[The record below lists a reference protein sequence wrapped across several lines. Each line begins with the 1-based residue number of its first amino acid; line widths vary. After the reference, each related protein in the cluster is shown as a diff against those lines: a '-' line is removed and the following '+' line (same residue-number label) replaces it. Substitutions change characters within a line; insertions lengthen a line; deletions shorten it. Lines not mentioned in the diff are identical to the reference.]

1 MKQHNLSVRQRKR
14 SGRGHARRL
23 RQQGEIPAIVYGKSG
38 SHALAVS
45 EPVFRQLMRQVGGSS
60 AIVEIK
66 DDAGNT
72 FPALIQDI
80 QRNPATDAFI
90 HVDFL
95 EVDISTPITTHVH
108 VVTHGEA
115 VGVKAEN
122 GVLEVVLHMLDVRCL
137 PNDLP
142 EHITVD
148 IEGLHAGESIHIR
161 DLPTIP
167 GVEYLGDPD
176 NPVISCSEQR
186 VAEPETEVVDAEA
199 ETAESDEG
207 SADKPESAEE
217 DGK

>member
-23 RQQGEIPAIVYGKSG
+23 RQQGEIPAVVYGKSG

-60 AIVEIK
+60 AIIEIK
-66 DDAGNT
+66 DDADNT
-72 FPALIQDI
+72 FPALIQEI
-80 QRNPATDAFI
+80 QRDPATDEFI
-90 HVDFL
+90 HIDFL

-148 IEGLHAGESIHIR
+148 VENLHAGESIHIR
-161 DLPTIP
+161 DLPVIP
-167 GVEYLGDPD
+167 GVEFLGDPD
-176 NPVISCSEQR
+176 NTVVSCSEQR
-186 VAEPETEVVDAEA
+186 VAEPEAVAVDAES
-199 ETAESDEG
+199 E
-207 SADKPESAEE
+207 ADASAEPAEKADDAGE